1 MNKLIRKDDALAKEV
16 FSRDLREYVVPS
28 REIKRLRE
36 YDEPTEQAED
46 VEKMLQALFNRC
58 RTLTHGAMC
67 IFCGIR
73 DACDMRRSVF
83 RHKSDILGKTG
94 FLEIDESVADVKG
107 ENTL

>member
-1 MNKLIRKDDALAKEV
+1 MKKLISKDAALEREV
-16 FSRDLREYVVPS
+16 YSRDLREYVVPS
-28 REIKRLRE
+28 REIKCLRE
-36 YDEPTEQAED
+36 YDEPTEQMADAED
-46 VEKMLQALFNRC
+46 MLRVLFNRC

-73 DACDMRRSVF
+73 DACDTRRSVF

-94 FLEIDESVADVKG
+94 FLEIDESVADAKG